1 MGRSTRRPVAY
12 GACLRDLPSFDL
24 VVATIGRVAELTRL
38 LDSLS
43 AQTHRALRVIVVDQ
57 NHDDRLAEALAR
69 DDLDVV
75 RLTAPPGLARARNAA
90 LSELTRDVVAFPDD
104 DCVYPQSLLERVAQ
118 RLARDPTLDGVS
130 AVSETRPVARTRVG
144 RRKASYSKD
153 NVWNLVASAGLFLRR
168 PSSSGSGASTSVSA
182 SDRRPRGH
190 PARRSTTSSVRSTAG
205 AGSSTT
211 RRSSSNTSSR
221 DDRADFGLTAT
232 ARASGTCSAS
242 TVIRLVLARMTIR
255 PVGGTRLA
263 RRSHTATARYHV
275 ATLRGRVRGYLG
287 ARSSKSSA

>member
-1 MGRSTRRPVAY
+1 MPS
-12 GACLRDLPSFDL
+12 DLPSFDL

-57 NHDDRLAEALAR
+57 NRDDRLAEALAR

-130 AVSETRPVARTRVG
+130 ARVADQTGSSDAGWPAQSELLR
-144 RRKASYSKD
+144 KD
-153 NVWNLVASAGLFLRR
+153 NVWNLVASAGLFVRR
-168 PSSSGSGASTSVSA
+168 PVVERVGRFDERLGLGSEAPWSSGEETDYVIRALESGCRIEYDPTLVVEHELAA
-182 SDRRPRGH
+182 SDRAGLRARG
-190 PARRSTTSSVRSTAG
+190 RREGASVGYLLRKHEYPLST
-205 AGSSTT
+205 
-211 RRSSSNTSSR
+211 
-221 DDRADFGLTAT
+221 
-232 ARASGTCSAS
+232 
-242 TVIRLVLARMTIR
+242 LARMTIR
-255 PVGGTRLA
+255 PLGGIGVSLVA
-263 RRSHTATARYHV
+263 RDAATARFH
-275 ATLRGRVRGYLG
+275 AETLRGRVRGYFG
-287 ARSSKSSA
+287 ARSSNSSA